1 VSFTGRVGPSDHGM
15 PKAVRLAHCL
25 GQKCLENAAVSL
37 ELTVYGVT
45 PIWIGL
51 DGVGEIE
58 QVALRALP
66 DLIAER
72 GPYGGAVLR
81 SDGALHLALD
91 APLVAARAWT
101 LRPLHIEQFQDGA

>member
-1 VSFTGRVGPSDHGM
+1 M
-15 PKAVRLAHCL
+15 
-25 GQKCLENAAVSL
+25 
-37 ELTVYGVT
+37 YGIA
-45 PIWIGL
+45 PIHVGL

-66 DLIAER
+66 ELIAER

-81 SDGALHLALD
+81 SDGSLHLSLD

-101 LRPLHIEQFQDGA
+101 LRPLDAA